1 MKKILLPLIAVCCM
15 APAAVFAA
23 QQHPLVTDM
32 AQTVEEKKLEA
43 ETVLEYSSD
52 KQGGIET
59 SIFKF
64 QETITAGIV
73 PKVDAFI
80 KIPYS
85 REKAEAG
92 GASNTESGFNDF
104 TVGAKW
110 NFMNIEKTALAVKPY
125 LTLPVG
131 DEKKALGAGKTG
143 YGANL
148 IASLEL
154 DKQLAVDA
162 NVGYFHQAVEVGDA
176 YNVLS
181 GSVAGKFRATKELKA
196 VAEVAVAKADADG
209 AKAQAILTVGA
220 IYEVEKNI
228 DVDAGL
234 RLGLTKET
242 EDYAILAGV
251 TFKF

>member
-23 QQHPLVTDM
+23 QQHPLLTDM

-43 ETVLEYSSD
+43 ETALEYSSD
-52 KQGGIET
+52 KQGGVET

-64 QETITAGIV
+64 EETITAGIV

-85 REKAEAG
+85 REKADPG
-92 GASNTESGFNDF
+92 STESGFNDF
-104 TVGAKW
+104 TIGAKW
-110 NFMNIEKTALAVKPY
+110 NFMNVDKTALAIKPY

-131 DEKKALGAGKTG
+131 DEKKGLGAGKTG

-162 NVGYFHQAVEVGDA
+162 NVGYFHQAVEFGDA
-176 YNVLS
+176 FNVLS
-181 GSVAGKFRATKELKA
+181 GSVAGKFQATKELKA
-196 VAEVAVAKADADG
+196 VAEVVVAKADADG

-228 DVDAGL
+228 DIDGGL

-242 EDYAILAGV
+242 EDYAIVAGV

>member
-32 AQTVEEKKLEA
+32 AQTVEERKLEA
-43 ETVLEYSSD
+43 ESAFEYSSND
-52 KQGGIET
+52 QDGVET
-59 SIFKF
+59 SVFRF
-64 QETITAGIV
+64 EETITAGII

-85 REKAEAG
+85 REKADPG
-92 GASNTESGFNDF
+92 SSESGFKDF
-104 TVGAKW
+104 TLGAKW
-110 NFMNIEKTALAVKPY
+110 NFMNIEKTVLAVKPY

-131 DEKKALGAGKTG
+131 DEDKGAEFGVGKTG
-143 YGANL
+143 FGANL

-154 DKQLAVDA
+154 DKQMAIDA
-162 NVGYFHQAVEVGDA
+162 NVGYFHQAVKVGDA

-181 GSVAGKFRATKELKA
+181 GSVAGKFQATKELKA
-196 VAEVAVAKADADG
+196 LAEVAVAKADADG

-220 IYEVEKNI
+220 IFEVAKDI
-228 DVDAGL
+228 DVDGGL

-242 EDYAILAGV
+242 EDYAVLAGV